1 MNFVAKLVSTV
12 FFSGNRRFWLILMS
26 LLGLIVP
33 IESPLNLVVS
43 GTSSGVAMAQD
54 ESVAPKKKKKK
65 RKKKKKKKKGISE
78 EVAPTESTEES
89 ASGEAGP
96 ESTTKRQKNNSKSF
110 ELLLNAGL
118 TPMPMVGFGG
128 TLGFFMGDGS
138 HAIELGGTFGKKTDE
153 FVNLG
158 VMHAGV
164 RYRKSFFSIPYVA
177 VGLGFRSASAAW
189 NNLGSLDG
197 EPAELKTGLVSAGP
211 AAEVAIGAQFIL
223 GSVAIG
229 ADIAAAVIPLGA
241 KVKETRAEGDYDEED
256 YTLQAEKFNKY
267 KGMNLMIMKVGIGLA
282 L

>member
-1 MNFVAKLVSTV
+1 MNFVAKLGSRVSL
-12 FFSGNRRFWLILMS
+12 SGKRYFWLILMS
-26 LLGLIVP
+26 LLGLILP
-33 IESPLNLVVS
+33 IDSPLNLLGS
-43 GTSSGVAMAQD
+43 GTSSGVAIAQD
-54 ESVAPKKKKKK
+54 ESVAPTKKKKK

-78 EVAPTESTEES
+78 EVSPTETGES
-89 ASGEAGP
+89 ASGEAGAA
-96 ESTTKRQKNNSKSF
+96 TKTKGPKSKSKSF

-118 TPMPMVGFGG
+118 TPTPMVGFGG
-128 TLGFFMGDGS
+128 TMGFFMGDGS
-138 HAIELGGTFGKKTDE
+138 HAIELGGTYGKKTDE
-153 FVNLG
+153 FVNIG
-158 VMHAGV
+158 VLHAGV

-177 VGLGFRSASAAW
+177 LGLGYRSASAAW

-197 EPAELKTGLVSAGP
+197 EPVELKTGLVSAGP

-241 KVKETRAEGDYDEED
+241 KVKETRAEGEYDEED
-256 YTLQAEKFNKY
+256 YALQAEKFNKY